1 MVLKAEFRISESQA
15 NRVMTTA
22 HRRGMCVVAVYTRDV
37 AECKAMNGTEAG
49 RKMVAEC
56 KAMNGTEAG
65 RKMGY
70 PLLFTTEPE
79 E

>member
-15 NRVMTTA
+15 HRVMMTA
-22 HRRGMCVVAVYTRDV
+22 HRRGTSVVAVYTKDV
-37 AECKAMNGTEAG
+37 
-49 RKMVAEC
+49 VEC